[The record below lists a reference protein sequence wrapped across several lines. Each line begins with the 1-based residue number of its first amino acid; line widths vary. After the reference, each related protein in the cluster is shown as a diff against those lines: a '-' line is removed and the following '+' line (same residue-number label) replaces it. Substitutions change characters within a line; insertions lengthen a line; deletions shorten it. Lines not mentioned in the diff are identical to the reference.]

1 MYLSFVLFK
10 KPKSR
15 SFGPYIVKTI
25 FQHGTIEIENPNND
39 SAFKVNG
46 QRSKPFFDSFFPEV
60 DTTSLKEPVYL
71 DWSRLPWEECCT
83 SVFAFFCSLTI
94 GYSDVSLQ
102 AAFILPFLDTLYW
115 LSLFHIFIF
124 YVISFAWLV
133 LWLIT
138 FRTMLSLSWGS
149 GFA

>member
-1 MYLSFVLFK
+1 MFFLKSQNLDRLALTLLKLFFNMGPLRLRIQIMTVL
-10 KPKSR
+10 
-15 SFGPYIVKTI
+15 
-25 FQHGTIEIENPNND
+25 
-39 SAFKVNG
+39 
-46 QRSKPFFDSFFPEV
+46 
-60 DTTSLKEPVYL
+60 
-71 DWSRLPWEECCT
+71 SRLMAKGQNHFLITFFQRWTPPLLKNLFILIGPDSHGR
-83 SVFAFFCSLTI
+83 SVVLQFLLFFCSLTI